1 MTAHHAFPCGALDI
15 ARAYADGAFSARELI
30 EATLARI
37 DAYDAQVNAFT
48 AITRERALA
57 AAEALDARRARGD
70 ALPPLAGVPFAAK
83 NLFDIEGI
91 ATLAGSRVLADA
103 TPAARDATLVERLTA
118 QGAILT
124 GALNMDEFAYGFT
137 TENHHAGPCR
147 NPHDLTRSAGGSSG
161 GSAAAV
167 AAGFVPVTLGTD
179 TNGSVRVP
187 ASLCGVFGVKP
198 TFGRL
203 SRYGTYP
210 FVASLDHMGAFA
222 RNVEDLA
229 AIYDALQFAD
239 PRDPACAQRA
249 FESANAKHGALRV
262 ARLGGYFDEHANDDA
277 RDASHTA
284 AAALGAA
291 RTIEYPAADAARGAA
306 FLITAAEGGQLHM
319 ENLRAHYDERE
330 PLSRDRLIAGALLP
344 AAWLVQAQRVRA
356 ALRRRVLELFE
367 HYDVLIA
374 PATPMVAP
382 HVGDEFMEINGEQLA
397 VRPNLGLL
405 TQPVSCLGLPVVAA
419 PMRTKSGLPIA
430 VQLIAPP
437 WREDLAF
444 ETARRLEAEHV
455 AYCPP
460 PPSFDAAHLASGVNA

>member
-1 MTAHHAFPCGALDI
+1 MTAHDYSSYGALTI
-15 ARAYADGAFSARELI
+15 ARAYADGAFSARTLI

-48 AITRERALA
+48 EVTRERALA
-57 AAEALDARRARGD
+57 EADALDARRARGD

-91 ATLAGSRVLADA
+91 ATIAGSRVLANA
-103 TPAARDATLVERLTA
+103 PPAARDATLVARLA
-118 QGAILT
+118 DHGAILV

-147 NPHDLTRSAGGSSG
+147 NPHDLARSSGGSSG

-198 TFGRL
+198 TYGRL
-203 SRYGTYP
+203 SRHGTYP

-229 AIYDALQFAD
+229 AIHDALQFAD
-239 PRDPACAQRA
+239 PLDPACAQRA
-249 FESANAKHGALRV
+249 FESANTRHGALRV
-262 ARLGGYFDEHANDDA
+262 ARLGGYFDEHSNDEAREASHAAADA
-277 RDASHTA
+277 LDASQTV
-284 AAALGAA
+284 
-291 RTIEYPAADAARGAA
+291 EYPDADAARGAA
-306 FLITAAEGGQLHM
+306 FLITAAEAGQLHM
-319 ENLRAHYDERE
+319 ANLRARYDERE

-344 AAWLVQAQRVRA
+344 AAWIVQAQRVRA

-367 HYDVLIA
+367 RYDVLIA

-382 HVGDEFMEINGEQLA
+382 HIGDEFMEINGERLA
-397 VRPNLGLL
+397 VRANLGLL

-444 ETARRLEAEHV
+444 EAARRLEAAHV
-455 AYCPP
+455 AFCPP
-460 PPSFDAAHLASGVNA
+460 PPFDEALLASGADA